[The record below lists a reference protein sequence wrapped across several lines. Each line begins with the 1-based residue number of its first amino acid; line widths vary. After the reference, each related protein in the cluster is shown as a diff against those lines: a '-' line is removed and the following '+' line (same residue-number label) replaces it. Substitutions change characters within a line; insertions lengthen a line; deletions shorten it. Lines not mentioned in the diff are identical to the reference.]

1 MASDE
6 RSFSTYLEEYVSKFK
21 VRGVVVGRHE
31 ATSVPILCSDNI
43 FQFPHVFYDSGEVGS
58 EGGFC
63 RFDADAGTLC
73 VSQRRGW
80 LRRFRAG
87 SVAVTNE
94 CLKPA

>member
-87 SVAVTNE
+87 SVAVN
-94 CLKPA
+94 K